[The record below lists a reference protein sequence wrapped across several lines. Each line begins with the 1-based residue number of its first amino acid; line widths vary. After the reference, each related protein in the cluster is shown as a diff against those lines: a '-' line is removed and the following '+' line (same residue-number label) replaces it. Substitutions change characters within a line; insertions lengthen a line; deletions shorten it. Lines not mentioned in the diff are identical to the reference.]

1 MKEPRC
7 GLINPVKRKKEGEFV
22 KADSCRIGFNYG
34 PRIPF
39 SPPVTVE
46 ISFVNLI
53 FNYLL
58 TFHQF
63 HLILRF
69 VSTKHR
75 NATKRETSFKD
86 IVNYYLE
93 IRLTRII
100 IFNYTFFRFN
110 VCN

>member
-1 MKEPRC
+1 M
-7 GLINPVKRKKEGEFV
+7 

-34 PRIPF
+34 IPF

-63 HLILRF
+63 HLIPSLRF

-75 NATKRETSFKD
+75 NPTKRLSK
-86 IVNYYLE
+86 IL
-93 IRLTRII
+93 
-100 IFNYTFFRFN
+100 
-110 VCN
+110 